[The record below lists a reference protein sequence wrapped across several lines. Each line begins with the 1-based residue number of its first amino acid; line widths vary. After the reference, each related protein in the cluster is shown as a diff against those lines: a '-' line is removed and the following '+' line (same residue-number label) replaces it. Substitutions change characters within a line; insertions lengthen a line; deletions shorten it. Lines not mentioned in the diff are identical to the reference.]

1 MTINEAK
8 ALTNEQLI
16 KKAESLINIL
26 NNSHDDWHRQCL
38 NDALDIIAEVAS
50 ERGLEI

>member
-8 ALTNEQLI
+8 ALTNAQLI
-16 KKAESLINIL
+16 EKAESLINIL
-26 NNSHDDWHRQCL
+26 NKSHDDWHRQCL
-38 NDALDIIAEVAS
+38 NDALDIIEEVAS